1 MRPDLD
7 IIQKWIEPGSRVLD
21 LGCGD
26 GSLLN
31 YLREHKKT
39 VGIGLEIDE
48 TKIDACMAKGIHV
61 IQQDLNKG
69 LQNFESQSFDT
80 VLLTQ
85 TLQAVHYPD
94 VLIDEMLRIGKNC
107 IVTFPNFGNW
117 KSRAHLALK
126 GRMPVSEYIPYE
138 WYDTPNIHFCTV
150 RDFDVFCHERHINV
164 ITRTVV
170 DYKHRDSWI
179 IRALPNLLSEIA
191 IYHFSRNHSG
201 HPQNPGNTES

>member
-7 IIQKWIEPGSRVLD
+7 IIQKWIAPGSRVLD

-26 GSLLN
+26 GSLLA
-31 YLREHKKT
+31 YLRDQKQIQGT
-39 VGIGLEIDE
+39 GLEIDVN
-48 TKIDACMAKGIHV
+48 KINSCLGKGINV

-85 TLQAVHYPD
+85 TLQAVHFPD
-94 VLIDEMLRIGKNC
+94 KLVEDMLRIGKNC

-117 KSRAHLALK
+117 KSRAYLSFK
-126 GRMPVSEYIPYE
+126 GRMPVSDFMPYQ

-150 RDFDVFCHERHINV
+150 RDFDNFCRERQIDV

-170 DYKHRDSWI
+170 DIKHRDSWI

-191 IYHFSRNHSG
+191 IYHFCRASIG
-201 HPQNPGNTES
+201 QPA